1 MEGVERILDKRKVRG
16 VVKYLVKW
24 KRFIAE
30 HESWKKEENLENT
43 KEVAAEFE
51 GRMNVEV
58 RRQEKLEIAKEKD
71 FRRRELLEKYIA
83 KILYE

>member
-1 MEGVERILDKRKVRG
+1 MILDKRKVRG